1 MIFLNYHAHSYTYI
15 HNALY
20 SNIRNK
26 QVVQT
31 QYRAMTLELSC
42 LGCITALPLTNNVVL
57 SRSFNLS
64 KPHCPNLYQGD
75 SISAPGLW
83 DTLIMWSK
91 VINVKARALHN
102 HSVNHC
108 VTTSS
113 PVSVVLCLFQVH
125 LYVYLF
131 LSVSVTLIPFSS
143 KIKLKH
149 ILCHLLRVVNRLW
162 ECSHFSKQTSWLL

>member
-1 MIFLNYHAHSYTYI
+1 MIFLNYHAHSYAYI

-31 QYRAMTLELSC
+31 RCRAMALELSS
-42 LGCITALPLTNNVVL
+42 LGWLTTLPLTNNVVL
-57 SRSFNLS
+57 SRSFNLPR
-64 KPHCPNLYQGD
+64 PHCPNLYKGD

-83 DTLIMWSK
+83 DTWIRWSK
-91 VINVKARALHN
+91 VISVKARALHK

-113 PVSVVLCLFQVH
+113 PVSVGLCLFQVH
-125 LYVYLF
+125 LYVYLV

-149 ILCHLLRVVNRLW
+149 ILCRLLRVVNRLF
-162 ECSHFSKQTSWLL
+162 FSLLLILIS